1 MFIAANLIE
10 ALAVVLGYVLE
21 FYWWVLIIRA
31 LISWVNPDPWNPIVQ
46 FLQRVTDPI
55 LLPIQRMMRS
65 DWMGIDLSPMV
76 AILIILFL
84 KTFLIRS
91 LYELA
96 GQFR

>member
-1 MFIAANLIE
+1 MFVAANLIE
-10 ALAVVLGYVLE
+10 ALAVVLGYILE

-46 FLQRVTDPI
+46 LLQRVTDPI
-55 LLPIQRMMRS
+55 LVPIQRIMGHYR
-65 DWMGIDLSPMV
+65 MGIDLSPMV

-84 KTFLIRS
+84 RTFLIRS
-91 LYELA
+91 LFELA